1 MENKKIII
9 ALAGNP
15 NTGKTTI
22 FNALTGLHHK
32 VGNYPGVTVEKKVG
46 ERRYKDYEI
55 IIYDL
60 PGIYSLTA
68 YSIDEMVAR
77 DFIINEKPDIIVNV
91 LDSNNIERNLYLCMQ
106 FQELNIP
113 IVGALN
119 LTDEAER
126 KGIIIDEKKL
136 SDILR
141 IPLVKTVGVKNI
153 GLENLLDKVI
163 EVVEQGSTHFNA
175 SYGAELEI
183 EIKDIIKILENDKEF
198 IEKYPIRWFAIKL
211 LEKDK
216 KAFEILESH
225 KNKDKLKI
233 MLNDK
238 IKKIERHFGRD
249 AEIVVTEQRYAYIH
263 GAVLESVSRKPIFQ
277 SDITETIDKI
287 VLNKILS
294 LPIFIFIMWAIF
306 QLTFKVGEYPIQWLE
321 SFFNW
326 FGRIIGSLLPEGLLN
341 SLLVDGIIAGVGGVF
356 SFVPLIVILFLFIS
370 ILEDTGYMSR
380 IAFIM
385 DKILHIFGLHGQS
398 FLPMILGFGCSVPA
412 VMAARTLKSAKDRII
427 TILIIPFMSC
437 GAKLPVHILLA
448 GAFFPNSQAN
458 AVIAIY
464 VIGVILALGS
474 AYIFRKTI
482 LRGEATAFVMEL
494 PPYRIPTLRGI
505 LFHMW
510 EKTYQ
515 YIKKAGTIILAAS
528 ILIWAITTFPQ
539 IKYNEKEYE
548 KIAEEYKIK
557 IRADNSINSSEKIN
571 ELTAQHIDIVKK
583 QKALEYSIAGRIGK
597 LIEPIVRPIGFDWK
611 IGISAVTGFAAKEI
625 VVSTLG
631 ILYKV
636 GAEEGEESES
646 LRTALRNDK
655 IFNKLVAFVLML
667 FTLIIAPCVAAQ
679 AAIKAEIGWKWLG
692 LFVGYSTIIAWLVCF
707 AVYQFGNLII

>member
-1 MENKKIII
+1 
-9 ALAGNP
+9 
-15 NTGKTTI
+15 
-22 FNALTGLHHK
+22 
-32 VGNYPGVTVEKKVG
+32 
-46 ERRYKDYEI
+46 
-55 IIYDL
+55 
-60 PGIYSLTA
+60 
-68 YSIDEMVAR
+68 
-77 DFIINEKPDIIVNV
+77 
-91 LDSNNIERNLYLCMQ
+91 
-106 FQELNIP
+106 
-113 IVGALN
+113 
-119 LTDEAER
+119 
-126 KGIIIDEKKL
+126 
-136 SDILR
+136 
-141 IPLVKTVGVKNI
+141 
-153 GLENLLDKVI
+153 
-163 EVVEQGSTHFNA
+163 
-175 SYGAELEI
+175 
-183 EIKDIIKILENDKEF
+183 
-198 IEKYPIRWFAIKL
+198 
-211 LEKDK
+211 
-216 KAFEILESH
+216 
-225 KNKDKLKI
+225 
-233 MLNDK
+233 
-238 IKKIERHFGRD
+238 
-249 AEIVVTEQRYAYIH
+249 
-263 GAVLESVSRKPIFQ
+263 
-277 SDITETIDKI
+277 
-287 VLNKILS
+287 
-294 LPIFIFIMWAIF
+294 
-306 QLTFKVGEYPIQWLE
+306 
-321 SFFNW
+321 
-326 FGRIIGSLLPEGLLN
+326 
-341 SLLVDGIIAGVGGVF
+341 
-356 SFVPLIVILFLFIS
+356 
-370 ILEDTGYMSR
+370 
-380 IAFIM
+380 
-385 DKILHIFGLHGQS
+385 
-398 FLPMILGFGCSVPA
+398 
-412 VMAARTLKSAKDRII
+412 
-427 TILIIPFMSC
+427 
-437 GAKLPVHILLA
+437 
-448 GAFFPNSQAN
+448 AN